1 MALELRPKNPN
12 PGQPQKWLARFQIP
26 TGRRKPNGKPEYYN
40 YRKVIGER
48 GKMAKRQAQE
58 IHDKLKQ
65 KVMPDSD
72 AGVYLIESPILSE
85 FASEFIKHKKEV
97 DKIRAWD
104 RYVYAVKQL
113 INFFGSHIKL
123 SDINPKRVDEYKAHR
138 LNDVTPGTVN
148 RELQCLRAMINL
160 AAKWNQ
166 FKGENPVS
174 KAGILQEVREEPVAV
189 TYEEE
194 DKLLAAL
201 HPNIA
206 RICEFALNTGMR
218 IEEIL
223 YLDVKA
229 LDDNPYPKAKIEAT
243 EQKGKRFREVPL
255 NPRALELID
264 KALIFAQKYNNKPTT
279 IFLSSKGKQYSGHDS
294 IYPTVIRACKII
306 GIRKINPHLLRHTFI
321 SRAIESGKVDPI
333 AVKEIVGHANLKT
346 LLRYVHLKDSK
357 LTAVNAV
364 MRERKEDKSA
374 VNE

>member
-1 MALELRPKNPN
+1 MALELRPKTPN
-12 PGQPQKWLARFQIP
+12 YGQPQKWLARFQIP
-26 TGRRKPNGKPEYYN
+26 TGKRKANGKPEYYN
-40 YRKVIGER
+40 YRKVIGEK
-48 GKMAKRQAQE
+48 GKMTRKQAQV
-58 IHDKLKQ
+58 IHDKLKS
-65 KVMPDSD
+65 KVVPDSTTSE
-72 AGVYLIESPILSE
+72 YLIVSPTLAE
-85 FASEFIKHKKEV
+85 FAPEFIKHKKEV

-104 RYVYAVKQL
+104 RYVYSIKQL
-113 INFFGSHIKL
+113 VNFFGSLTKL
-123 SDINPKRVDEYKAHR
+123 SDITPRKVDEYKAHR

-174 KAGILQEVREEPVAV
+174 KAGILQEVREEPVTV

-223 YLDVKA
+223 NLDVKA
-229 LDDNPYPKAKIEAT
+229 LDDNQYPKAKIEAT
-243 EQKGKRFREVPL
+243 EQKGKRFRDVPL

-264 KALIFAQKYNNKPTT
+264 KALLFAQKYNSKPTT
-279 IFLSSKGKQYSGHDS
+279 IFLSSKGKQYAGHDS
-294 IYPTVIRACKII
+294 IYPTVTRTCKKI
-306 GIRKINPHLLRHTFI
+306 GIRKIYPHLLRHTFI
-321 SRAIESGKVDPI
+321 TRAIESGKVDPI
-333 AVKEIVGHANLKT
+333 AVREVVGQANLKT

-357 LTAVNAV
+357 VIAVNAV
-364 MRERKEDKSA
+364 MRENKEDKSA